1 MVSARTPPSPS
12 LTAREAIAQR
22 DFWLVW
28 LVLFA
33 NVTAGI
39 GLLAQASP
47 MVQDLFAGRV
57 GADAASGFVGLLSLF
72 NLGGRLGWS
81 SASDRL
87 GRKSTYAIYLGLG
100 TARYLAIPVVARLGS
115 VGGFVVVAALLLSMY
130 GGGFATVPA
139 YLRDLFGT
147 REVGA
152 IHGRLLT
159 AWSTAALVGPTLV
172 TSLREAAL
180 ARGATGAEAYALTT
194 RLFAGLLAV
203 GFVAN
208 LLVRRREPVVA
219 AAPTVAVVD
228 APTDGASLSPRDW
241 VSLVAR

>member
-1 MVSARTPPSPS
+1 MLFGAATVRLPREGEAPRVVSARTPPGPS

-57 GADAASGFVGLLSLF
+57 GADAASGFLGLLSLF

-87 GRKSTYAIYLGLG
+87 GRKSTYAIYLGLSG
-100 TARYLAIPVVARLGS
+100 WRSIWRFPSSRGWGAS
-115 VGGFVVVAALLLSMY
+115 AASSSW
-130 GGGFATVPA
+130 
-139 YLRDLFGT
+139 R
-147 REVGA
+147 RCCC
-152 IHGRLLT
+152 RC
-159 AWSTAALVGPTLV
+159 
-172 TSLREAAL
+172 
-180 ARGATGAEAYALTT
+180 TGAAS
-194 RLFAGLLAV
+194 
-203 GFVAN
+203 
-208 LLVRRREPVVA
+208 RRCRPTSA
-219 AAPTVAVVD
+219 TSSAPARWARST
-228 APTDGASLSPRDW
+228 GAS
-241 VSLVAR
+241 